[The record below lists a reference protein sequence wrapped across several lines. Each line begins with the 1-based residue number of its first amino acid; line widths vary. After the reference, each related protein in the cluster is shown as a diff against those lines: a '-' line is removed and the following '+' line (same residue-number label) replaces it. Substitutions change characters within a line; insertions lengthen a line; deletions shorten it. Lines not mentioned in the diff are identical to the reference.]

1 MNDYSRKK
9 RLCDYLLSS
18 NKWAL
23 LKMKRDTLELKV
35 ILLWRKHL
43 SVGKPFLGCIGPEP
57 SLALDLVLS
66 WARAYFIA
74 FIFLF
79 P

>member
-1 MNDYSRKK
+1 
-9 RLCDYLLSS
+9 
-18 NKWAL
+18 
-23 LKMKRDTLELKV
+23 MKRDTLELKV

-43 SVGKPFLGCIGPEP
+43 SVGKPSLDCIGPEP
-57 SLALDLVLS
+57 SLALELVLS
-66 WARAYFIA
+66 WARAYFMA

>member
-1 MNDYSRKK
+1 
-9 RLCDYLLSS
+9 
-18 NKWAL
+18 
-23 LKMKRDTLELKV
+23 MKRDTLELKV

-43 SVGKPFLGCIGPEP
+43 SVGKPFLDCIGPEP
-57 SLALDLVLS
+57 SVALELVLS
-66 WARAYFIA
+66 WVRAYFMA